1 MKEVACYYPLCYDDL
16 IMNNGNIRNPVG
28 SRWLQLHISV
38 EMVLT
43 RLLFETY
50 LKVVGRYNNAY
61 NTEVCRE

>member
-1 MKEVACYYPLCYDDL
+1 
-16 IMNNGNIRNPVG
+16 MNNGNIRNPVG

-50 LKVVGRYNNAY
+50 LKVVESYNNAY